1 MTSRPVGPAKTAVRD
16 SNLLDFELHLAFL
29 GFADVGRIRDDE
41 VEGCSFQAVQQV
53 GVVEEE
59 TAFELVVARRAEFE
73 LEAGGVGFGDF
84 ERAWRDVG
92 GVNFGVGQL
101 FGKRQCDGAGAGAD
115 IGDLWVFQR
124 SGERQDG
131 FDQMFGLWARNQHG
145 GGHDQIEPPEFLV
158 AGDVLRGD
166 AFGALGQRFVVPRLL
181 FFC

>member
-1 MTSRPVGPAKTAVRD
+1 M
-16 SNLLDFELHLAFL
+16 
-29 GFADVGRIRDDE
+29 
-41 VEGCSFQAVQQV
+41 
-53 GVVEEE
+53 
-59 TAFELVVARRAEFE
+59 
-73 LEAGGVGFGDF
+73 
-84 ERAWRDVG
+84 ERCRWRE
-92 GVNFGVGQL
+92 FGVGQL

-145 GGHDQIEPPEFLV
+145 GGHDQIEPSEFLV

>member
-1 MTSRPVGPAKTAVRD
+1 VGCGDQVLDDFEASWSGEDGGAG
-16 SNLLDFELHLAFL
+16 LEFADFELHLVFL

-53 GVVEEE
+53 GVMEEE

-73 LEAGGVGFGDF
+73 LEAGGVGF
-84 ERAWRDVG
+84 
-92 GVNFGVGQL
+92 
-101 FGKRQCDGAGAGAD
+101 
-115 IGDLWVFQR
+115 GDLWVFQR

-158 AGDVLRGD
+158 AGGVLRGD
-166 AFGALGQRFVVPRLL
+166 AFGAPGQRFVVPRFALL
-181 FFC
+181 L